1 MYLGVKASSVR
12 EGCGKWGVVAVEEI
26 PARSFVC
33 TVAGQVRARPWP
45 PRPPR
50 LLCSTCR
57 CWLLVRLLFLDGPQ
71 QLIVFLM
78 TMKRALVLRLVLVA
92 EPFDQ
97 FLVF

>member
-45 PRPPR
+45 PLPPR

-57 CWLLVRLLFLDGPQ
+57 QLAARAFIVSWWTSTAYRFLDDNEKGAC
-71 QLIVFLM
+71 FAFGS
-78 TMKRALVLRLVLVA
+78 RR
-92 EPFDQ
+92 
-97 FLVF
+97 